1 MPLTALS
8 SESIDL
14 VTLQRSG
21 GKCISIVL
29 AVPGARFYTNEINL
43 ALSRA
48 VRSSQPVKLSGP
60 LRQELEHWLF
70 LETWNGFL
78 PWLSKKHC
86 HFRLFS
92 DSSSF
97 AWGGVLSPGAITVS
111 TSDYWDSSVIG
122 ADIATKET
130 LALNNALQSF
140 GNTVRNSWVDAFVDS
155 QVLLHS
161 WNRRGSHSHS
171 LVPALKCL
179 FQTTMHLNVDLHV
192 YYVPGPENPADSPS
206 RRLSFQDSRLSPKT
220 WDLVQSLYGGPKV
233 NALGVNVFAQ
243 SPNLYRP
250 EIFSNP
256 YLFLPICLI
265 PKLFKHLNSLKLPYT
280 LVVPDVIPR
289 RFWWPL
295 LLSAC
300 SSSSLLASKGASG
313 VILTPSRDGILVSPT
328 SACLENKSGSRL
340 QQLTQTANTSS
351 YSKQK
356 SSLRVEFET
365 FLASLPNTKSIYS
378 ATPADVSRFL
388 IWKDRHGK
396 RVVHV
401 AECVNAP
408 NQDASDSGCPKR
420 LAFKTVDSYIGK
432 LRAIFNETGRSGE
445 WNSMLGFGNP
455 AASSPVQG
463 YLKALS
469 EEQLRA
475 HIVPKQAV
483 PFFLLKLLLLARLW
497 DRKMADPAVSPS
509 ALFILARDQ
518 AFFKTLF
525 FSADRGSDLGCVKT
539 AEIMPRLKY
548 YLKDAKIDEGETLYG
563 FHSGSAITLALS
575 GSQLT
580 DVMSHVG
587 WSNKGTALYYMKLAE
602 VLREGSPSDLL
613 SSNELAAS
621 ASTTLYADLNR
632 LKDFVSAFP
641 RS

>member
-1 MPLTALS
+1 MCGYKRKS
-8 SESIDL
+8 
-14 VTLQRSG
+14 
-21 GKCISIVL
+21 
-29 AVPGARFYTNEINL
+29 VPR
-43 ALSRA
+43 
-48 VRSSQPVKLSGP
+48 QPA
-60 LRQELEHWLF
+60 
-70 LETWNGFL
+70 
-78 PWLSKKHC
+78 SKIK
-86 HFRLFS
+86 
-92 DSSSF
+92 
-97 AWGGVLSPGAITVS
+97 
-111 TSDYWDSSVIG
+111 
-122 ADIATKET
+122 
-130 LALNNALQSF
+130 
-140 GNTVRNSWVDAFVDS
+140 
-155 QVLLHS
+155 
-161 WNRRGSHSHS
+161 
-171 LVPALKCL
+171 
-179 FQTTMHLNVDLHV
+179 VDL
-192 YYVPGPENPADSPS
+192 AAID
-206 RRLSFQDSRLSPKT
+206 
-220 WDLVQSLYGGPKV
+220 
-233 NALGVNVFAQ
+233 A
-243 SPNLYRP
+243 
-250 EIFSNP
+250 
-256 YLFLPICLI
+256 
-265 PKLFKHLNSLKLPYT
+265 
-280 LVVPDVIPR
+280 
-289 RFWWPL
+289 
-295 LLSAC
+295 
-300 SSSSLLASKGASG
+300 
-313 VILTPSRDGILVSPT
+313 
-328 SACLENKSGSRL
+328 RL

-378 ATPADVSRFL
+378 ATPEDVSRFL

-408 NQDASDSGCPKR
+408 NQDASDCGCPKR

-432 LRAIFNETGRSGE
+432 LRAIFNEAGRSGE

-463 YLKALS
+463 YLKAVS

-483 PFFLLKLLLLARLW
+483 PFFLPKLLLLARLW

-525 FSADRGSDLGCVKT
+525 FSVDRGSDLGCVKT
-539 AEIMPRLKY
+539 AEIMRFPKDDGFLFNHVWGKTLRDGAYNVFGIRRHSNPQLCPVKAIETYVAVASELRITLSNGYLFRPTNHQGHIVNKPLTSSSAEARLKY
-548 YLKDAKIDEGETLYG
+548 YLKDAKIDEGETLHG
-563 FHSGSAITLALS
+563 FRSGSAITLALS
-575 GSQLT
+575 GSQLA